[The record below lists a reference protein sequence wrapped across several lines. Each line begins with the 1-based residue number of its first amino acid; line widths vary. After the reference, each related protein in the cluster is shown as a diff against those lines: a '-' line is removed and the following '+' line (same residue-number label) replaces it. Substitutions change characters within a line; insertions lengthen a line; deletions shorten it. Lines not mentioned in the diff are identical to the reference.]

1 MQKRKLSN
9 IEVSSIG
16 MGCMG
21 FSHGYGA
28 VPSKEY
34 ALDSI
39 RAALEF
45 GCTFFDTAEIYGKEM
60 FYIGHNEE
68 LVGEALENK
77 RQGVVLATKFHLND
91 DELDKP
97 LLEVIKRHLRD
108 SLKRLKTDYI
118 DVYYWHRVNENVALE
133 EVAEC
138 MGRLIKEGS
147 ILGYGLSQVGKNTIA
162 QSHAITP
169 LCAVQNLYSMM
180 ERDCESEVL
189 PFCLENNI
197 ALVPFSPTASG
208 FLSGKVNEK
217 TTFEGDDV
225 RKFVP
230 QLSKENMKANKPILE
245 CLESFAKLK
254 NASLAQIALA
264 WMLKKYPHVVPIPG
278 SKNKERILENLG
290 AWNVDLSDEEFKAL
304 EKGLDSCK
312 IHGHRGIEETQQNGF
327 GKNWEKK

>member
-1 MQKRKLSN
+1 MQKRKLGN

-39 RAALEF
+39 RATLEF

-68 LVGEALENK
+68 LVGEALEHK

-97 LLEVIKRHLRD
+97 LLEVIKRHLQD

-118 DVYYWHRVNENVALE
+118 DVYYWHR
-133 EVAEC
+133 
-138 MGRLIKEGS
+138 
-147 ILGYGLSQVGKNTIA
+147 
-162 QSHAITP
+162 
-169 LCAVQNLYSMM
+169 
-180 ERDCESEVL
+180 
-189 PFCLENNI
+189 
-197 ALVPFSPTASG
+197 
-208 FLSGKVNEK
+208 VNEK

-245 CLESFAKLK
+245 CLESFVKLK

-290 AWNVDLSDEEFKAL
+290 AWNVYLSDEEFKAL

-327 GKNWEKK
+327 GKNWEKNK